1 VLGLV
6 AVLGFAAPLAP
17 SGGAVASGMGI
28 LRTAPALPPVRRL
41 QPYQSSPINPIVLST
56 VTLSAAQTDPAS
68 CPAPAPS
75 APSFP
80 NTLHAIF
87 WTAVFTQFIGQ
98 HFVANEWLS
107 PSGKLYSEGISETHP
122 GQAGPITDCGGLL
135 IVGYHDQE
143 IGHWTFS
150 LVVDS
155 QVMATIPFTLTRAAP
170 TATPT
175 IVVPTRTVK
184 RCKHVYRRVH
194 GKRRKVKVCHLVKVK
209 AKPTPPTPTPMP
221 MPTATKGAT
230 TLTSVTSATD
240 SVRPEPKAVE
250 RSSLEAKP

>member
-1 VLGLV
+1 
-6 AVLGFAAPLAP
+6 
-17 SGGAVASGMGI
+17 M
-28 LRTAPALPPVRRL
+28 
-41 QPYQSSPINPIVLST
+41 
-56 VTLSAAQTDPAS
+56 
-68 CPAPAPS
+68 
-75 APSFP
+75 
-80 NTLHAIF
+80 
-87 WTAVFTQFIGQ
+87 
-98 HFVANEWLS
+98 
-107 PSGKLYSEGISETHP
+107 
-122 GQAGPITDCGGLL
+122 

-221 MPTATKGAT
+221 TATKGAT